1 MFSFIRFSFMLSC
14 VLFLLTACGGGGGG
28 GMPPM
33 NGVPSGDGESRLTPT
48 EVRSAIAEIGQT
60 ANTLIMSDLQSTP
73 RSRIAPNERVSANC
87 RGSYCEPEPS
97 WSEPGYSVAEL
108 SVIVPDATIR
118 IGAPQY
124 GVNVAEVSGRTS
136 YRAIEEDED
145 WSVDYRVYGGWLSN
159 SFFGVERGRW
169 RGRAQYG
176 SIDGLEALIAYSAG
190 DASGSNPV
198 TGSAEWTG
206 LVVALDRTAPDQAV
220 QGKAALTYDFGD
232 NTLDA
237 LFSNLR
243 GSRTY
248 GDLSWTDLAVT
259 NGRFSQGS
267 GANSIDGTFYGD
279 THEEA
284 GGVFERSNL
293 VGAFGATR

>member
-1 MFSFIRFSFMLSC
+1 MKLFSFGALALSVGL
-14 VLFLLTACGGGGGG
+14 VLSACGGNGGGNG
-28 GMPPM
+28 STRLPVASPP
-33 NGVPSGDGESRLTPT
+33 TAT
-48 EVRSAIAEIGQT
+48 EFRQTIASIGQ
-60 ANTLIMSDLQSTP
+60 AADTLIMSDLQSTP

-97 WSEPGYSVAEL
+97 WSEPGYSAAEL
-108 SVIVPDATIR
+108 SVVAPDATIR
-118 IGAPQY
+118 IGTPQY
-124 GVNVAEVSGRTS
+124 GVNAGEVSGRTS

-145 WSVDYRVYGGWLSN
+145 WSVDYRVYGGWLSKN
-159 SFFGVERGRW
+159 FFGVERGRW

-243 GSRTY
+243 GARTY
-248 GDLSWTDLAVT
+248 SDLSWTDLAVT

-267 GANSIDGTFYGD
+267 GANSLSGTFYGA
-279 THEEA
+279 THDEV

-293 VGAFGATR
+293 IGGFGASR